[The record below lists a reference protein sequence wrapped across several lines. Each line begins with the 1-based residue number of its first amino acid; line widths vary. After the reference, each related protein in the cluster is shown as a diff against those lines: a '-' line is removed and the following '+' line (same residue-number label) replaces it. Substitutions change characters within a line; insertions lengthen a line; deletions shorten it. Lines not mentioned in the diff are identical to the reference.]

1 MEEDPD
7 IEILKAKKMQEIM
20 QRMMKQKKKDNIG
33 KDIKKREPSEREI
46 LLSYLYDR
54 GDEVLNLA
62 ESQFPSETRAIISRI
77 VELINS
83 GEINRKI
90 SGGDLLS
97 LFRTIGINVKI
108 NTTIKIEEHGKYMS
122 FAEKL
127 KQNKEIDD
135 EEIKDNVN
143 KYKG

>member
-20 QRMMKQKKKDNIG
+20 QRMMKQKKQDNIE

-62 ESQFPSETRAIISRI
+62 ESQFPSETRAIVSRI

-127 KQNKEIDD
+127 KQNKEMDD
-135 EEIKDNVN
+135 E
-143 KYKG
+143 

>member
-20 QRMMKQKKKDNIG
+20 QRMMKQKKKDNIE

-62 ESQFPSETRAIISRI
+62 ESQFPSETRAIVNRI

-135 EEIKDNVN
+135 E
-143 KYKG
+143 

>member
-62 ESQFPSETRAIISRI
+62 ESQFPSETRAIVGRI

-127 KQNKEIDD
+127 KQNKESDD
-135 EEIKDNVN
+135 E
-143 KYKG
+143 

>member
-7 IEILKAKKMQEIM
+7 IEILKAKKMQEM
-20 QRMMKQKKKDNIG
+20 MKRMIKQKKENMEKVIR
-33 KDIKKREPSEREI
+33 KHEPSEKEI

-62 ESQFPSETRAIISRI
+62 ESQFPTETKAITNKI
-77 VELINS
+77 VELINI

-90 SGGDLLS
+90 SGGELLS
-97 LFRTIGINVKI
+97 LFRSLGLNVKI
-108 NTTIKIEEHGKYMS
+108 NTTIKIEEHGKYVS

-127 KQNKEIDD
+127 KQNKENDD
-135 EEIKDNVN
+135 K
-143 KYKG
+143 

>member
-62 ESQFPSETRAIISRI
+62 ESQFPSETRAIVGRI

-135 EEIKDNVN
+135 K
-143 KYKG
+143 

>member
-1 MEEDPD
+1 MGEDPD
-7 IEILKAKKMQEIM
+7 IEILKAKKMKEIM
-20 QRMMKQKKKDNIG
+20 QRMMKQKKESIEKE
-33 KDIKKREPSEREI
+33 IKKREPSEREI
-46 LLSYLYDR
+46 LLSHLYDR

-62 ESQFPSETRAIISRI
+62 ESQFPSETRAIINRI

-90 SGGDLLS
+90 SGGELLS
-97 LFRTIGINVKI
+97 LFRTIGMNIKI

-135 EEIKDNVN
+135 EEN
-143 KYKG
+143 KR

>member
-20 QRMMKQKKKDNIG
+20 QRMIKQKKENIE
-33 KDIKKREPSEREI
+33 KDIKKREPSQREI

-62 ESQFPSETRAIISRI
+62 ESQFPSETRAIMNRI

-83 GEINRKI
+83 GEINQKI
-90 SGGDLLS
+90 SGGELLS

-127 KQNKEIDD
+127 KQNKEIED

>member
-1 MEEDPD
+1 MEEDLD

-20 QRMMKQKKKDNIG
+20 QRMIKQKKENKE

-46 LLSYLYDR
+46 LRSYLYDR
-54 GDEVLNLA
+54 GDEVLKLA
-62 ESQFPSETRAIISRI
+62 ESQFSSETRAIISRI

-135 EEIKDNVN
+135 
-143 KYKG
+143 G

>member
-1 MEEDPD
+1 MGEDPD

-20 QRMMKQKKKDNIG
+20 QRMMKQKKKDNIE

-62 ESQFPSETRAIISRI
+62 ESQFPSETRAIVSRI

-90 SGGDLLS
+90 SGGELLS
-97 LFRTIGINVKI
+97 LFRAIGMNIKI

-135 EEIKDNVN
+135 E
-143 KYKG
+143 

>member
-1 MEEDPD
+1 MGEDPD

-20 QRMMKQKKKDNIG
+20 QRMMKQKKKDNIE

-62 ESQFPSETRAIISRI
+62 ESQFPSETRAIVSRI

-127 KQNKEIDD
+127 KQNKEIED
-135 EEIKDNVN
+135 EEN
-143 KYKG
+143 KR

>member
-20 QRMMKQKKKDNIG
+20 QRMMKQKKDNIG

-135 EEIKDNVN
+135 ESN
-143 KYKG
+143 KR

>member
-62 ESQFPSETRAIISRI
+62 EFQFPSETRAIVSRI

-135 EEIKDNVN
+135 K
-143 KYKG
+143 

>member
-1 MEEDPD
+1 MGEDPD

-20 QRMMKQKKKDNIG
+20 QRMMKQKKENIE
-33 KDIKKREPSEREI
+33 KEIKKREPSGREI
-46 LLSYLYDR
+46 LLSHLYDR

-62 ESQFPSETRAIISRI
+62 ESQFPSETRAIINRI

-90 SGGDLLS
+90 SGGELLS
-97 LFRTIGINVKI
+97 LFRTIGMNIKI

-135 EEIKDNVN
+135 EEN
-143 KYKG
+143 KR

>member
-7 IEILKAKKMQEIM
+7 IEILKAKKMQEMM
-20 QRMMKQKKKDNIG
+20 QRLRKHKKENIE
-33 KDIKKREPSEREI
+33 KNIIKRKPSEREI

-62 ESQFPSETRAIISRI
+62 EFQFPTETRAITNRI
-77 VELINS
+77 VELINT

-90 SGGDLLS
+90 SGGELLS
-97 LFRTIGINVKI
+97 LFRSIGLNVRI
-108 NTTIKIEEHGKYMS
+108 NTTIKIEDHGKYVS

-127 KQNKEIDD
+127 KQNKDT
-135 EEIKDNVN
+135 NN
-143 KYKG
+143 K

>member
-20 QRMMKQKKKDNIG
+20 QRMRKQKKENIE
-33 KDIKKREPSEREI
+33 KDIRKREPSDREI

-54 GDEVLNLA
+54 GDEVLNLS
-62 ESQFPSETRAIISRI
+62 ESQFPTETRAITNRI
-77 VELINS
+77 VELINI

-90 SGGDLLS
+90 SGGELLS
-97 LFRTIGINVKI
+97 LFRSLGLNVKI
-108 NTTIKIEEHGKYMS
+108 NTTIKIEEHGKYVS

-127 KQNKEIDD
+127 KQSKEND
-135 EEIKDNVN
+135 EK
-143 KYKG
+143 

>member
-7 IEILKAKKMQEIM
+7 IEILKAKKMQEMM
-20 QRMMKQKKKDNIG
+20 QRLRKHKKEKENIE
-33 KDIKKREPSEREI
+33 KSIIKRKPSEREI

-62 ESQFPSETRAIISRI
+62 EFQFPTETRAITNRI
-77 VELINS
+77 VELINT

-90 SGGDLLS
+90 SGGELLS
-97 LFRTIGINVKI
+97 LFRSLGLNVRI
-108 NTTIKIEEHGKYMS
+108 NTTIKIEDHGKYVS

-127 KQNKEIDD
+127 KQNKET
-135 EEIKDNVN
+135 DNN
-143 KYKG
+143 K

>member
-62 ESQFPSETRAIISRI
+62 EFQFPSETKAIVSRI

-135 EEIKDNVN
+135 K
-143 KYKG
+143 

>member
-20 QRMMKQKKKDNIG
+20 QRMMKQKKENIK
-33 KDIKKREPSEREI
+33 KDIKKREPSEKEI

-62 ESQFPSETRAIISRI
+62 ESQFPSETRAIVSRI

-135 EEIKDNVN
+135 E
-143 KYKG
+143 

>member
-1 MEEDPD
+1 MGEDPD

-20 QRMMKQKKKDNIG
+20 QRMMKQKKENIK
-33 KDIKKREPSEREI
+33 KDIKKREPSEKEI

-62 ESQFPSETRAIISRI
+62 ESQFPSETRAIINRI
-77 VELINS
+77 IELINS

-90 SGGDLLS
+90 SGGELLS
-97 LFRTIGINVKI
+97 LFRTIGMNIKI

-135 EEIKDNVN
+135 EEN
-143 KYKG
+143 KR

>member
-62 ESQFPSETRAIISRI
+62 ESQFPSETRAIVSRI

-108 NTTIKIEEHGKYMS
+108 NTTIKIEQHGKYMS

-135 EEIKDNVN
+135 K
-143 KYKG
+143 

>member
-20 QRMMKQKKKDNIG
+20 QRMMKQKKKDNIE

-62 ESQFPSETRAIISRI
+62 ESQFPSETRAIVSRI

-97 LFRTIGINVKI
+97 LFHTIGINVKI

-127 KQNKEIDD
+127 KQNKEMDD
-135 EEIKDNVN
+135 E
-143 KYKG
+143 

>member
-7 IEILKAKKMQEIM
+7 IEIIKAKKMQEIM
-20 QRMMKQKKKDNIG
+20 QRMMKQKKENIQ

-62 ESQFPSETRAIISRI
+62 ESQFPSETRAIINRI

-90 SGGDLLS
+90 SGGELLS
-97 LFRTIGINVKI
+97 LFRTIGMNVKI

-135 EEIKDNVN
+135 E
-143 KYKG
+143 

>member
-20 QRMMKQKKKDNIG
+20 QRMMKQKKDNKR

-62 ESQFPSETRAIISRI
+62 EFQFPSETRAIVSRI

-135 EEIKDNVN
+135 
-143 KYKG
+143 G

>member
-1 MEEDPD
+1 MGEDPD

-62 ESQFPSETRAIISRI
+62 ESQFPSETRAIINRI

-108 NTTIKIEEHGKYMS
+108 NTTIKIEEHGKYM
-122 FAEKL
+122 
-127 KQNKEIDD
+127 
-135 EEIKDNVN
+135 
-143 KYKG
+143 